1 MNITLYTDQECTQVY
16 KSGFA
21 GEWSHVLGDTGS
33 GGSATSNT
41 ATHRVD
47 DTDIAFR
54 QLCYFNESTVS
65 SGAQQP
71 TDISLPITN
80 SNTEQTFYFTPKS
93 CLKFRCY
100 KNGTYTEFY
109 SSGFYQDYGQGFV
122 AVTNIP
128 NPHIQSYNNK
138 PIILRFR
145 TSTNA
150 YYKTSPGGT
159 EHKYAITDYFGFD
172 VVSVN
177 QYGSNVVDRC
187 RYAVAPLSKFMQLGD
202 IPDYKPPKG
211 HQRGGGKG
219 TGYYPNSSIPALPTG
234 SINAALSAVLGSG
247 NGLTYYKLTGSSLSE
262 ITEYLYDCGLTLKF
276 RNSKYRDAI
285 ASVILIPYNV
295 QADITNTLGLVYLAN
310 KSLPVSGGCDIV
322 TTPLKEIN
330 FGEIDL
336 TAANIG
342 FKSYADFVHTSATL
356 YLPCFGSIN
365 IDMAAIASGKLYLRG
380 VIDVRNGNI
389 LYRLETQGEMDDLPV
404 LYGQYNGNCGISVPI
419 GGANTQVDV
428 MGAVS
433 SIGAV
438 AVGAATGN
446 PAAILGGAAGTI
458 SSVAPAPTIDH
469 SGAMQPQCAALGTPV
484 PVLQIRRHLLS
495 APPDFKEVTGYPA
508 DGSQDGEYDENI
520 KTVGDYTGFLQCLE
534 ADVSGI
540 SGATDEEKREIEELL
555 KGGVYL

>member
-1 MNITLYTDQECTQVY
+1 MNITLYSDAECKIVY
-16 KSGFA
+16 KSGFT
-21 GEWSHVLGDTGS
+21 GEWSHVLGNTGS
-33 GGSATSNT
+33 SGSSTSNT
-41 ATHRVD
+41 ANHTVNG
-47 DTDIAFR
+47 TEIVFR

-65 SGAQQP
+65 SAGQTP
-71 TDISLPITN
+71 TDIALPITN
-80 SNTEQTFYFTPKS
+80 SNTQQTLYFTPKA
-93 CLKFRCY
+93 CLKFHCY
-100 KNGTYTEFY
+100 KSGTMTEFY
-109 SSGFYQDYGQGFV
+109 SEGFYQDYGQGFV
-122 AVTNIP
+122 KVTNIP
-128 NPHIQSYNNK
+128 NPHILSYNNK

-145 TSTNA
+145 TCANA
-150 YYKTSPGGT
+150 YYKSSSGGT
-159 EHKYAITDYFGFD
+159 EHRYTQNGFFGFD

-177 QYGSNVVDRC
+177 NQGSNVVDRC
-187 RYAVAPLSKFMQLGD
+187 RYAVAPMDQYFLFDDL
-202 IPDYKPPKG
+202 PDYKPPKG
-211 HQRGGGKG
+211 NRRAGGKG

-234 SINAALSAVLGSG
+234 SINTALSAILGRGS
-247 NGLTYYKLTGSSLSE
+247 GLTYYKLTGSSLSD

-295 QADITNTLGLVYLAN
+295 TPDITNTLGLVYLAN
-310 KSLPVSGGCDIV
+310 KSIAVGGGCDIV
-322 TTPLKEIN
+322 TTPLKEID
-330 FGEIDL
+330 FGEINL
-336 TAANIG
+336 TAGNIG

-356 YLPCFGSIN
+356 YLPCFGAVN

-404 LYGQYNGNCGISVPI
+404 LYGQYNGNCGISVPV
-419 GGANTQVDV
+419 GGANTQIDV

-495 APPDFKEVTGYPA
+495 APPDFKEVVGYPA

-540 SGATDEEKREIEELL
+540 AGATDEEKREIEELL